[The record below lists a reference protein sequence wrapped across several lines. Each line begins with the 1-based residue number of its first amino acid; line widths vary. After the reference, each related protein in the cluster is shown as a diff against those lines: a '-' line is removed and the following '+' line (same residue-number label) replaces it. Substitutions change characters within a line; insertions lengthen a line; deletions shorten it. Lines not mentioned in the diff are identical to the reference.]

1 LLCFTDNMPN
11 ETLIKIIG
19 RIKAVFRRISLSG
32 RTRTSFFQREK
43 IGDFQLPED
52 LDFCHK
58 DKVHIF
64 VRGLADGKLHS
75 ARHRNYSDFRFYK
88 KDNLKVFCAVCRK
101 RIF

>member
-1 LLCFTDNMPN
+1 MLCFTDNMPN

-52 LDFCHK
+52 LD
-58 DKVHIF
+58 
-64 VRGLADGKLHS
+64 GKLHS